1 MECEISIDYK
11 DKVVEK
17 YIPLVKYLASRIILG
32 KSKYIEYED
41 LVSYGIVGLLDAINR
56 YDATKG
62 MKFSSY
68 ATLRIKGAM
77 IDEIRKNRPIS
88 KGAMDKL
95 AKYNE
100 SIQRLQ
106 NKFMREPSIKEIAI
120 DLMISEAE
128 VSQVENYINYMAIL
142 SLESV
147 IYSDDDDVTI
157 METLEDKNAVSPEES
172 LEYKEQLEVLAEA
185 IEKLKDK
192 DKLILKLYY
201 YEKFTLKE
209 IGKVLEVSESRV
221 CQLHSR
227 AIRNL
232 REIMQKNNFY
242 YFFLSNIINTIKTY
256 SIYIFFILGTLN
268 PYNLTF
274 YRYFL
279 IFIFYVWNYIV
290 IKW

>member
-1 MECEISIDYK
+1 MECQSPITHK
-11 DKVVEK
+11 DKIVEK
-17 YIPLVKYLASRIILG
+17 YIPLVKYLASRIMLG
-32 KSKYIEYED
+32 KTKYIEYED

-56 YDATKG
+56 YDSSRG

-100 SIQRLQ
+100 SVERLQ
-106 NKFMREPSIKEIAI
+106 NRFMREPTLNEIAM
-120 DLMISEAE
+120 DLNITEVE
-128 VSQVENYINYMAIL
+128 VSQVENYINYMSIL

-157 METLEDKNAVSPEES
+157 METLEDKNSVSPEES
-172 LEYKEQLEVLAEA
+172 LEYKEKLEILSEA
-185 IEKLKDK
+185 IERLKEK

-209 IGKVLEVSESRV
+209 IGQVLEVSESRV

-232 REIMQKNNFY
+232 REIMQKNN
-242 YFFLSNIINTIKTY
+242 
-256 SIYIFFILGTLN
+256 YI
-268 PYNLTF
+268 
-274 YRYFL
+274 
-279 IFIFYVWNYIV
+279 
-290 IKW
+290 

>member
-1 MECEISIDYK
+1 MECQSPVIQKEKI
-11 DKVVEK
+11 VEK
-17 YIPLVKYLASRIILG
+17 YIPLVKYLASRIMFG
-32 KSKYIEYED
+32 KTKYIEYED
-41 LVSYGIVGLLDAINR
+41 LVGYGIVGLLDAINR
-56 YDATKG
+56 FDSSKG

-100 SIQRLQ
+100 SVERLQ
-106 NKFMREPSIKEIAI
+106 NKYMREPSLKEIAM
-120 DLMISEAE
+120 DLNVKEE
-128 VSQVENYINYMAIL
+128 DVSQVENYINYMAVL

-147 IYSDDDDVTI
+147 IYCDDDDVTI
-157 METLEDKNAVSPEES
+157 MDTLEDKNSISPEES
-172 LEYKEQLEVLAEA
+172 LEYKEQLEILAEA
-185 IEKLKDK
+185 IEKLKEK

-209 IGKVLEVSESRV
+209 IGQVLEVSESRV

-232 REIMQKNNFY
+232 REIMKKNN
-242 YFFLSNIINTIKTY
+242 
-256 SIYIFFILGTLN
+256 YI
-268 PYNLTF
+268 
-274 YRYFL
+274 
-279 IFIFYVWNYIV
+279 
-290 IKW
+290 

>member
-1 MECEISIDYK
+1 MECQSPVIQKEKI
-11 DKVVEK
+11 VEK
-17 YIPLVKYLASRIILG
+17 YIPLVKYLASRIMLG
-32 KSKYIEYED
+32 KAKYIEYED

-56 YDATKG
+56 YDSSKG

-100 SIQRLQ
+100 SVERLQ

-120 DLMISEAE
+120 DLNVTESE

-157 METLEDKNAVSPEES
+157 METLEDKNTVSPEES
-172 LEYKEQLEVLAEA
+172 LEYKEQLEMLADA
-185 IEKLKDK
+185 IERLKEK

-209 IGKVLEVSESRV
+209 IGQVLEVSESRV

-232 REIMQKNNFY
+232 REIMQK
-242 YFFLSNIINTIKTY
+242 K
-256 SIYIFFILGTLN
+256 
-268 PYNLTF
+268 
-274 YRYFL
+274 
-279 IFIFYVWNYIV
+279 NYI
-290 IKW
+290 

>member
-1 MECEISIDYK
+1 MECQSPVIQKEKI
-11 DKVVEK
+11 VEK
-17 YIPLVKYLASRIILG
+17 YIPLVKYLASRIMLG
-32 KSKYIEYED
+32 KAKYIEYED

-56 YDATKG
+56 YDSSKG

-100 SIQRLQ
+100 SVERLQ
-106 NKFMREPSIKEIAI
+106 NKFMREPSIKEIAM
-120 DLMISEAE
+120 DLNVTESE

-157 METLEDKNAVSPEES
+157 METLEDKDTVSPEES
-172 LEYKEQLEVLAEA
+172 LEYKERLEMLADA
-185 IEKLKDK
+185 IERLKEK

-209 IGKVLEVSESRV
+209 IGQVLEVSESRV

-232 REIMQKNNFY
+232 REIMQK
-242 YFFLSNIINTIKTY
+242 K
-256 SIYIFFILGTLN
+256 
-268 PYNLTF
+268 
-274 YRYFL
+274 
-279 IFIFYVWNYIV
+279 NYI
-290 IKW
+290 